1 MPKKEITDL
10 ANRIDKSVKERI
22 QTDRKRLDDEL
33 KRVQKR
39 FGKAM
44 KELPRAIEA
53 SGGPTVTEIEEI
65 GRQISGGTSTS
76 GYKKI
81 YRELD
86 DLHGPA
92 IEKAFKSVGLDV
104 ESFTEEFLK
113 EAGIKA
119 EHWSPDRYFTGST
132 GLLLTEEKGG
142 K

>member
-1 MPKKEITDL
+1 MPKKETTDL
-10 ANRIDKSVKERI
+10 ATSVDKSVKERI
-22 QTDRKRLDDEL
+22 KADRKRMDDQL
-33 KRVQKR
+33 KKVQKR

-44 KELPRAIEA
+44 KELPQAIETA
-53 SGGPTVTEIEEI
+53 GGPSVTEIEEI
-65 GRQISGGTSTS
+65 GRQISGGTTTS
-76 GYKKI
+76 GFKKI

-86 DLHGPA
+86 DRHGPA
-92 IEKAFKSVGLDV
+92 IKKAFKSVGLDV

-113 EAGIKA
+113 EAGIKP